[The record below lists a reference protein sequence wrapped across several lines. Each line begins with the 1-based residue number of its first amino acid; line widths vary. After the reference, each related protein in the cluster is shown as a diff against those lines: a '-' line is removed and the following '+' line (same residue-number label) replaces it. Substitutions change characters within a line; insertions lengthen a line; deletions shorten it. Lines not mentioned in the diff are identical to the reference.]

1 MPRAYGRVGKP
12 AAPTT
17 DPIGS
22 EAADD
27 SVAGAAVG
35 VVVVAAGVDEAVE
48 VLEAVEL
55 AVDAVA
61 PACVGDHRRLWRRD
75 HGLPHSPLHSAVQD
89 RRGVRLRARPAHG
102 HLGPVGAT
110 GRSDDRWLPARRP
123 VHLELFHWRLT

>member
-61 PACVGDHRRLWRRD
+61 PACVGDVALGAGVEPAELLLPPGFNVIALNLVLDSLVTELSCTRREAVSD
-75 HGLPHSPLHSAVQD
+75 CAGTALPSTTM
-89 RRGVRLRARPAHG
+89 RP
-102 HLGPVGAT
+102 
-110 GRSDDRWLPARRP
+110 
-123 VHLELFHWRLT
+123 

>member
-1 MPRAYGRVGKP
+1 VGKP

-22 EAADD
+22 AAADD
-27 SVAGAAVG
+27 SVAGAAVD

-61 PACVGDHRRLWRRD
+61 PACVGDVAL
-75 HGLPHSPLHSAVQD
+75 GAGVEPAELLLSLLPPGFNVIALNLVLDSLVSE
-89 RRGVRLRARPAHG
+89 LSC
-102 HLGPVGAT
+102 T
-110 GRSDDRWLPARRP
+110 RSDAVSDCAGTALPSTTMRP
-123 VHLELFHWRLT
+123 